1 MKESSFYRSQ
11 LGLPEEGSDE
21 YAMLPFSVQEKVS
34 KVSLTT
40 IPQVVAFLTAF
51 TAEAAVEDYTRFI
64 PIIGS
69 VIASG
74 MSFTTTYLAL
84 KKLLKHLEE
93 VALLVLR
100 EPPKRQST
108 RVIKLAI
115 KYLLVKKTPIF
126 TLIGKLCNVISLVK

>member
-1 MKESSFYRSQ
+1 M
-11 LGLPEEGSDE
+11 
-21 YAMLPFSVQEKVS
+21 
-34 KVSLTT
+34 SLTT
-40 IPQVVAFLTAF
+40 IPQIVAFLTAF

-69 VIASG
+69 VIDSG

-100 EPPKRQST
+100 EAAQK
-108 RVIKLAI
+108 AI
-115 KYLLVKKTPIF
+115 DE
-126 TLIGKLCNVISLVK
+126 SD